1 VDSHNNWTY
10 TVTQRRV
17 MTNGRMA
24 AHIASVLRKEEDEN
38 EEVVAKAMLE
48 LAPDVTERARAA
60 GLVAE
65 LVAEL
70 ETERT
75 RAAGLAAELE
85 TERAR
90 AAGLVAGLE
99 TERAKAAELETKMA
113 AELAEVRLQHH
124 RAMTLKTCS
133 EMILQ
138 SKLFFCKREGHST
151 T

>member
-1 VDSHNNWTY
+1 
-10 TVTQRRV
+10 
-17 MTNGRMA
+17 MA

-75 RAAGLAAELE
+75 RAAGLAAELETERARAAELE